1 MQTLIRTGTVFLVAC
16 AAVTMAP
23 GASGPAD
30 AQGAPGGPPV
40 VGVTEVHLKPVT
52 STNQYIGRI
61 QAIDRVALVA
71 RVTAF
76 LDQRLFT
83 EGAEVKKG
91 QLLYVLEQG
100 PFQAQVLAQQGTL
113 AEAQANVTNA
123 SVNFQ
128 RQKTLLNTP
137 AGQKQAFDNAL
148 ATARGNA
155 GNVLTAQGNLQAAQ
169 INLAYTEIRSP
180 VDGRITA
187 TAVNQGNVVSP
198 TSGTLAT
205 IVTQDPMYVVF
216 PVASR
221 DVVSL
226 QKKYASSGGLGAA
239 KLGLQLTNGDSYDQV
254 GKLDYVSPTVSA
266 NTDTITLRATVP
278 NPERD
283 GGDQGGVST
292 RQLVDGAFVTVLI
305 SDPHP
310 VSSMVIPRSAVL
322 SDQQGDY
329 VYVLDAQNRAHR
341 ANVKLGDTIEA
352 NQVVNSGLTDGQRVV
367 VDGVQRVHAGAAVKP
382 AAPEAAVAD
391 PSTPP
396 PPAAGS
402 QPQAAGG
409 PAPAAGSAATQN
421 GNGAATQAPGTT
433 PNRQ

>member
-1 MQTLIRTGTVFLVAC
+1 MQSLIRTGTVILAAC
-16 AAVTMAP
+16 AAAGLSGGDVRAQKPAAP
-23 GASGPAD
+23 P
-30 AQGAPGGPPV
+30 PPV
-40 VGVTEVHLKPVT
+40 VGVTTVHMQPVT
-52 STNQYIGRI
+52 ATNQYIGRV
-61 QAIDRVALVA
+61 QAIDSVALVA

-76 LDQRLFT
+76 LEQRLFT
-83 EGAEVKKG
+83 EGADVKKG

-100 PFQAQVLAQQGTL
+100 PFQAQVLAQQGNL
-113 AEAQANVTNA
+113 SEAQANVTNA

-128 RQKTLLNTP
+128 RQKALLNTP

-221 DVVSL
+221 DVVTL
-226 QKKYASSGGLGAA
+226 QKKYANVGGLGAA
-239 KLGLQLTNGDSYDQV
+239 KIGLQLTNGDNYDQT

-266 NTDTITLRATVP
+266 NTDTISLRATIA

-292 RQLVDGAFVTVLI
+292 RELVNGAFVTVQI

-310 VSSMVIPRSAVL
+310 VNSLVIPRAAVL

-329 VYVLDAQNRAHR
+329 VFVLDAQNHAQR
-341 ANVKLGDTIEA
+341 ANIKLGETIEA
-352 NQVVNSGLTDGQRVV
+352 EQVVDSGLKEGQRVV
-367 VDGVQRVHAGAAVKP
+367 VDGVQRVHAGAVVSP
-382 AAPEAAVAD
+382 AAPEAVAG
-391 PSTPP
+391 STPVQ
-396 PPAAGS
+396 GG
-402 QPQAAGG
+402 QAQGG
-409 PAPAAGSAATQN
+409 PNAGAGKAAAQN
-421 GNGAATQAPGTT
+421 GNGAPTQAPGTT
-433 PNRQ
+433 PSRQ

>member
-1 MQTLIRTGTVFLVAC
+1 MHSRIRTGTVIL
-16 AAVTMAP
+16 AAWAAL
-23 GASGPAD
+23 GAALGTTPGPAL
-30 AQGAPGGPPV
+30 AQRPPGGPPV
-40 VGVTEVHLKPVT
+40 VGVAAVQSRPVT
-52 STNQYIGRI
+52 STSQYIGRI
-61 QAIDRVALVA
+61 QAIDSVALVA

-76 LDQRLFT
+76 LEQRLFT

-91 QLLYVLEQG
+91 DLLYVLEQG
-100 PFQAQVLAQQGTL
+100 PFQAQVLAQQGNL
-113 AEAQANVTNA
+113 AEAQANIANA

-148 ATARGNA
+148 ATQRGNA
-155 GNVLTAQGNLQAAQ
+155 GIVLTAQGNLQAAQ
-169 INLAYTEIRSP
+169 INLAYTEIRAP
-180 VDGRITA
+180 IDGRITA

-205 IVTQDPMYVVF
+205 IVSQDPMYVSF

-226 QKKYASSGGLGAA
+226 QKKYANVGGLGAA
-239 KLGLQLTNGDSYDQV
+239 RLSLQLTNGDSYDRS
-254 GKLDYVSPTVSA
+254 GTLDYVAPTVSA

-278 NPERD
+278 NPQRD
-283 GGDQGGVST
+283 GGDRGGVST

-310 VSSMVIPRSAVL
+310 VVAVVIPRAAVL

-329 VYVLDAQNRAHR
+329 VYVLDAQNHAQR
-341 ANVKLGDTIEA
+341 ANLKLGQTIDA
-352 NQVVNSGLTDGQRVV
+352 DQVVESGLSDGQRIV
-367 VDGVQRVHAGAAVKP
+367 VDGVQRVHAGAAVQP
-382 AAPEAAVAD
+382 AAPQQTPVA
-391 PSTPP
+391 PGGPGA
-396 PPAAGS
+396 AAG
-402 QPQAAGG
+402 QAAAQGG
-409 PAPAAGSAATQN
+409 NAAPPQTP
-421 GNGAATQAPGTT
+421 GNT